1 MAKELTFEQQ
11 MKKLQDI
18 VEKLEEGKVEL
29 DESIKLYEEG
39 LKLSKELKKQLSV
52 FEEKIDKLGQEENE

>member
-1 MAKELTFEQQ
+1 MSKELTFEQQ

-52 FEEKIDKLGQEENE
+52 FEEKIDKLGQDDE

>member
-52 FEEKIDKLGQEENE
+52 FEEKIDKLDQDDE

>member
-18 VEKLEEGKVEL
+18 VDKLESGEVDL

-39 LKLSKELKKQLSV
+39 LKLSKVLKKQLSV
-52 FEEKIDKLGQEENE
+52 FEDKIEKLGQENE

>member
-52 FEEKIDKLGQEENE
+52 FEEKIDKLGQDDE

>member
-29 DESIKLYEEG
+29 DESIILYEEG

-52 FEEKIDKLGQEENE
+52 FEEKIDKLGQDDE

>member
-1 MAKELTFEQQ
+1 MAKELSFEQQ

-18 VEKLEEGKVEL
+18 VEKLEEGNVEL

-52 FEEKIDKLGQEENE
+52 FEEKIDKLGQDNE

>member
-1 MAKELTFEQQ
+1 MAKELSFEQQ

-18 VEKLEEGKVEL
+18 VEKLEEGNVEL

-39 LKLSKELKKQLSV
+39 LKLSKELKRQLSV
-52 FEEKIDKLGQEENE
+52 FEEKIDKLGQDNE